1 MFRFPKSFKPA
12 TALRERQLEDERMRD
27 VQMLLESLFLREE
40 VTVRLIADCLYDVGS
55 INLLNQQVRSRPLN
69 RLLKVVARNSKPVF
83 RFFMVRWTRQNCPQ
97 LITKW
102 LHSQVIF
109 APSEVL
115 LPEVLAPEGTESLSI
130 VRGQLSDDFSSE
142 RSV

>member
-1 MFRFPKSFKPA
+1 MNVMFRFPKSLKPA
-12 TALRERQLEDERMRD
+12 TVVRERQLEDERMRD

-69 RLLKVVARNSKPVF
+69 RLLKLVARNSKPVF
-83 RFFMVRWTRQNCPQ
+83 RFFMVRWSRQNCPQ

-109 APSEVL
+109 APSEVV
-115 LPEVLAPEGTESLSI
+115 LPEVLAPESTEPLPI
-130 VRGQLSDDFSSE
+130 VRPLQ
-142 RSV
+142 